1 MKRLIACACVAAAM
15 AASAELKL
23 GTVSL
28 ETLIKNHP
36 NHESNRTLVKSTA
49 DDYRSKMETRQ
60 EQAKALVEEGK
71 KIQSDWQNPMLSA
84 SAKAD
89 LQKKMEGVQRKLF
102 AAQQEMRSEDQHYQE
117 ELADLQQRLFKIE
130 KKDVEAKIAEFAKE
144 AGYDMIVD
152 VAACGFAKPEL
163 DVTDA
168 VIKKMGVEKKVKQEG
183 K

>member
-1 MKRLIACACVAAAM
+1 MKKLIACICLAAA
-15 AASAELKL
+15 ATASAEMKL

-49 DDYRSKMETRQ
+49 DDYRKKMEARQ
-60 EQAKALVEEGK
+60 EQAKALMEEGK

-89 LQKKMEGVQRKLF
+89 LQKRMEGIQRKLY
-102 AAQQEMRSEDQHYQE
+102 AAQQEMRSEDQHCQE
-117 ELADLQQRLFKIE
+117 ELSDLQQRLFKIE

-144 AGYDMIVD
+144 QGYDLIVD
-152 VAACGFAKPEL
+152 VAACGFSKPDL
-163 DVTDA
+163 DVTEY
-168 VIKKMGVEKKVKQEG
+168 ILKKMGAG
-183 K
+183 KPKAGK

>member
-1 MKRLIACACVAAAM
+1 MKRILVAGICMAAAV
-15 AASAELKL
+15 ATAEMKI

-36 NHESNRTLVKSTA
+36 SHESNRSLVKSTA
-49 DDYRSKMETRQ
+49 DDYRKKMEARQ
-60 EQAKALVEEGK
+60 DQAKSLVEEGK

-89 LQKKMEGVQRKLF
+89 LQKKLDAVQRKLF
-102 AAQQEMRSEDQHYQE
+102 AVQQEMRADDQHYQE

-130 KKDVEAKIAEFAKE
+130 KKDVEEKIASFAS
-144 AGYDMIVD
+144 ANGYDMIVD
-152 VAACGFAKPEL
+152 SAACGFSKPEL

-168 VIKKMGVEKKVKQEG
+168 VLSEMGVKKEKSG